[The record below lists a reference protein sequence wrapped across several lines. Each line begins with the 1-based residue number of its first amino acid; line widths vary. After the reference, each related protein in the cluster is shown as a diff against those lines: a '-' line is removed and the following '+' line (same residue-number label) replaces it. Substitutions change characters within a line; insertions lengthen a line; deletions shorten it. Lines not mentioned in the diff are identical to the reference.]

1 MKREE
6 MIKTIMQGSLE
17 FFPFIKEGMVAP
29 PKLEEMNAP
38 KLSSLQFMTVTFLY
52 HMDRQERIVTMNI
65 LTKFLGISKQ
75 QCTKLVDNLV
85 DFGLVTR
92 YLNPNNRREVIVTI
106 SLEGKNCV
114 YKMQKMREQNLT
126 QKYEVLTD
134 EELENLMNLLNESLK
149 ILAKTRMTKE
159 K

>member
-52 HMDRQERIVTMNI
+52 HMDRQERIVDQVFRNIQTTMH
-65 LTKFLGISKQ
+65 KIS
-75 QCTKLVDNLV
+75 
-85 DFGLVTR
+85 R
-92 YLNPNNRREVIVTI
+92 
-106 SLEGKNCV
+106 
-114 YKMQKMREQNLT
+114 
-126 QKYEVLTD
+126 
-134 EELENLMNLLNESLK
+134 
-149 ILAKTRMTKE
+149 
-159 K
+159 